1 MATRNGTGG
10 TLTVQPDS
18 EEKIEPQS
26 KSVMVR
32 KKEEITTTTPAPQAQ
47 ALAIAELELS
57 FDPDLR
63 LAMIQRLVQAREEIE
78 ILTTH
83 EQKLAKVIEIGRLTA
98 TEKAREDGVQQ
109 ARAEFAIKAK
119 KYKESQQKLFMEK
132 ELPQLIA
139 SCDFL
144 PIDDLKAT
152 VEAFAARLDI
162 KLKWEESD
170 EGLQCSIA

>member
-1 MATRNGTGG
+1 MAARNGT
-10 TLTVQPDS
+10 LAVQPDS
-18 EEKIEPQS
+18 EEKIEPS
-26 KSVMVR
+26 KSVMVRR
-32 KKEEITTTTPAPQAQ
+32 KKEEITTTPALQAQ

-63 LAMIQRLVQAREEIE
+63 LAMIQRLVQAQSEIKA
-78 ILTTH
+78 LTTH

-98 TEKAREDGVQQ
+98 TEKAREDGVQE

-119 KYKESQQKLFMEK
+119 KYKESQQKLFIDR

-144 PIDDLKAT
+144 PIDELKST
-152 VEAFAARLDI
+152 VEAFASRLDI
-162 KLKWEESD
+162 KLKWEESN
-170 EGLQCSIA
+170 EGIQCSIV

>member
-1 MATRNGTGG
+1 MASRNGT
-10 TLTVQPDS
+10 LAVQSDS
-18 EEKIEPQS
+18 EEKLETSP
-26 KSVMVR
+26 KSMLVRR
-32 KKEEITTTTPAPQAQ
+32 KKEEITTTPAPQAQ

-63 LAMIQRLVQAREEIE
+63 LAMLQRLVQSRQEIE
-78 ILTTH
+78 TLATH
-83 EQKLAKVIEIGRLTA
+83 EERLAKVIEIGRLTA
-98 TEKAREDGVQQ
+98 TEKAREEGVQQ

-139 SCDFL
+139 ACDNL
-144 PIDDLKAT
+144 PINDLKLT
-152 VEAFAARLDI
+152 VETFAARLDI

-170 EGLQCSIA
+170 AGLQCSIA